1 MNRGRSA
8 QLCTSCRKLVS
19 ADEKVCPHCGAI
31 NPTLWGF
38 GRSLRKLFGGQFDIS
53 RILIG
58 LCIALYAITLLFDP
72 VSAFSG
78 PGGLMNIGS
87 PNSKGLYLFGMTG
100 SVAWRCGH
108 VWTLLTANFLHGSFL
123 HLLFNMMWMRSLGEM
138 ATALLGPARFFIV
151 FILTGVGGFLTSVL
165 FSPAPTMGAS
175 AAIFGLMGVLI
186 GFGRRRGGELGGNLN
201 QQMLMWAGI
210 GLVFGLS
217 MPNVNN
223 YAHVGGFITGLGMAW
238 LLPKREGQTQ
248 GRGVMVL
255 AFVLAV
261 LTLVSFGLS
270 ITNMWA
276 PVFLGANVCVH

>member
-58 LCIALYAITLLFDP
+58 ICIVLYAITLLYDP
-72 VSAFSG
+72 VAAFTA

-87 PNSKGLYLFGMTG
+87 PRSDALYNFGMTG
-100 SVAWRCGH
+100 GYAWLHGRY
-108 VWTLLTANFLHGSFL
+108 WTLITANFLHGSFL
-123 HLLFNMMWMRSLGEM
+123 HLLFNIMWMRSLGEM
-138 ATALLGPARFFIV
+138 ATGLLGPARFFIV

-165 FSPAPTMGAS
+165 FSPSPTIGAS

-186 GFGRRRGGELGGNLN
+186 GFGRRRGGELGTNLN
-201 QQMLMWAGI
+201 QQMLVWAGI

-217 MPNVNN
+217 MPGINN

-248 GRGVMVL
+248 GRGVIVL
-255 AFVLAV
+255 AFTLALMTV
-261 LTLVSFGLS
+261 VSFGLS
-270 ITNMWA
+270 IGTYIWRI
-276 PVFLGANVCVH
+276 L

>member
-1 MNRGRSA
+1 
-8 QLCTSCRKLVS
+8 
-19 ADEKVCPHCGAI
+19 
-31 NPTLWGF
+31 
-38 GRSLRKLFGGQFDIS
+38 
-53 RILIG
+53 
-58 LCIALYAITLLFDP
+58 
-72 VSAFSG
+72 
-78 PGGLMNIGS
+78 MNIGS

-151 FILTGVGGFLTSVL
+151 FILTGVGGFLTSVI

-186 GFGRRRGGELGGNLN
+186 GFGRRRGGELGSNLN

-248 GRGVMVL
+248 GRGVMLL

-261 LTLVSFGLS
+261 LTVASFGLS
-270 ITNMWA
+270 ITNMWS
-276 PVFLGANVCVH
+276 PVFEGGNVCTR

>member
-1 MNRGRSA
+1 VNRGQGA

-19 ADEKVCPHCGAI
+19 ADEKVCHHCGAV

-38 GRSLRKLFGGQFDIS
+38 GRSLRKLFGGEVDIS
-53 RILIG
+53 KILIG
-58 LCIALYAITLLFDP
+58 VCITLYAVTLLFDP
-72 VSAFSG
+72 VAAFSAS
-78 PGGLMNIGS
+78 GGLMNMGS
-87 PNSKGLYLFGMTG
+87 PDYKGLYLFGMTG
-100 SVAWRCGH
+100 SVAWSCGH
-108 VWTLLTANFLHGSFL
+108 FWTLLTANFLHGSLL
-123 HLLFNMMWMRSLGEM
+123 HLLFNVMWMRSLGEM
-138 ATALLGPARFFIV
+138 ATSLLGPARFFIV
-151 FILTGVGGFLTSVL
+151 FILTGVGGFLTSVI

-186 GFGRRRGGELGGNLN
+186 GFGRRRGGELGSTLN

-217 MPNVNN
+217 VPNVNN

-248 GRGVMVL
+248 GRGVMLL

-261 LTLVSFGLS
+261 LTVASFGLS
-270 ITNMWA
+270 ITNMWS
-276 PVFLGANVCVH
+276 PVFEGGNVCTR